1 MARNTGSQLRV
12 SFLVDTGG
20 LRSGFQKATKETDRF
35 GKASNRSARATAG
48 LGSALRG
55 AALAAG
61 GAAAAYISIA
71 QAKQAITTTQE
82 LALATSGL
90 NRNLGLAT
98 TEASKWAAVTRARGI
113 DSKTLTMS
121 FTALSRAI
129 DGTRTGTESAL
140 RPFQALGISQK
151 ELTAT
156 GGNFQKQILLVAD
169 ALGDAEGSSTR
180 QASAAKLLGR
190 GYRDL
195 LPLFTEGS
203 KGLQEQ
209 LKWADEFGATMG
221 KGTVDA
227 MMNFTTAQRRGR
239 VAIMGLQIAFA
250 RFATPAIT
258 EAIEGLGQFAA
269 VLNDPSL
276 TKAQKLD
283 RLRQEFERL
292 RDRVISI
299 IGDLVPIVAQ
309 SAGEIGVALAQGI
322 AKGFLETGILGKVAI
337 SAFFIRAMGGPRAII
352 TAGAAAG
359 ALFAKGQAAAMTN
372 VYAYKNARAAGFGA
386 MASSAALG
394 TSIAGG
400 LGKSLARAIPPVM
413 AALAIGDILL
423 TAIAGDMKGAAVKGG
438 GALIGGALGAVFGP
452 AGIAI
457 GAGLGAIG
465 AGMIQ
470 DIVGGAEREAPKMR
484 ERITASIGRLTAA
497 AGREKGAYRQL
508 ASASGFLI
516 ESRKRQKNATDRVL
530 DAERNLARARARFGP
545 NSEQA
550 ISAARRLAAAQRSVA
565 RATERAKNAERVYG
579 TIRLATKNDLRASV
593 KDQKVELHNLRM
605 KQQRLGA
612 LLQSDKNNVALSR
625 QYQKVTT
632 AVDKGQRSLNQSYLE
647 AGQKV
652 GPKFANSL
660 QKISGRTESLRR
672 NVAKLKSGVKLNT
685 QDMSKAYRNA
695 LEAMLRKTSSAVTVL
710 SGDGAISVVGTGPGG
725 ASGPVPQRRRG
736 GSITGSRGRSVMAAV
751 SPGEMITH
759 RGREVMV
766 PGRPEPRD
774 SVLMNLPVGSKV
786 FTADGQARLAM
797 GASESQALRDQA
809 PHFAAGGI
817 VRPQMVGG
825 IPGQRRVANRG
836 FGVVHK
842 EALAYI
848 RRNSLVDLAG
858 AERLAAKFGLR
869 VSSGYRPGD
878 DGFHGVNRARDFA
891 GDASDMYRFAKYVGT
906 RFESKLLEL
915 IYSPL
920 GWSIDNYRR
929 VPPYAVADHYDH
941 VHLAMRKGG
950 RVTSNSPLKKKKR
963 WGPNQ
968 LHTLA
973 AAVGMPNP
981 GLMAQIAQGESGG
994 RANLNNAGLNSDGSV
1009 DYGLWQIN
1017 SIHGKPVSG
1026 MLNPIQN
1033 ALYAKEILASQGL
1046 GAWVAYSNGRY
1057 SGFSPGRFDEGFYYD
1072 LLYSGKSQRRAL
1084 GAAKRKAGRIP
1095 GLRAAFRS
1103 RGGKAGTGR
1112 KLNKAQKAAR
1122 KAVRLAR
1129 LGDVGG
1135 SRAAGKRALGLTKA
1149 AAGGINAPGGGG
1161 NNDDR
1166 TPKVPALSYLDLPA
1180 SVRRSLS
1187 FDDKIALL
1195 ERDLAVAAGTATT
1208 KDDLAVLDAQIGLY
1222 KGLANR
1228 SARTIARTN
1237 NALAGFTDKKLAAA
1251 RRKAKSKNKDR
1262 RKEGRAYLARYRKLT
1277 GRRSTAIGDLST
1289 AEAGIT
1295 SAKEAKGEVGGT
1307 ADLASAMADLAAA
1320 IQEQNEIAKGVQ
1332 ATSSREAIRL
1342 LSDVISGQIVGKRIS
1357 STPTPQGVRY

>member
-1 MARNTGSQLRV
+1 VARNTGSQLRV

-497 AGREKGAYRQL
+497 AGREQAAYRQL
-508 ASASGFLI
+508 ASASGFLAD
-516 ESRKRQKNATDRVL
+516 SRKRQKNATDRVR
-530 DAERNLARARARFGP
+530 DAERKLARARAQFGP
-545 NSEQA
+545 SSEEA
-550 ISAARRLAAAQRSVA
+550 ISAARRLANARRRVA
-565 RATERAKNAERVYG
+565 NETERVKTAERTYG
-579 TIRLATKNDLRASV
+579 ALRKATKNDLRASV
-593 KDQKVELHNLRM
+593 KDQKLELFTLRSKQRRLAGLVNDGKANLEQNREYIRIT
-605 KQQRLGA
+605 K
-612 LLQSDKNNVALSR
+612 
-625 QYQKVTT
+625 
-632 AVDKGQRSLNQSYLE
+632 AVNKGQRNLNLSYLE

-660 QKISGRTESLRR
+660 QRISGRTLSLKRD
-672 NVAKLKSGVKLNT
+672 VAKLRSGIVLNSKGMSEAYVRALDRMLKKTGTSITILKSDAPNEV
-685 QDMSKAYRNA
+685 
-695 LEAMLRKTSSAVTVL
+695 
-710 SGDGAISVVGTGPGG
+710 IGG
-725 ASGPVPQRRRG
+725 NRRG
-736 GSITGSRGRSVMAAV
+736 GSITGSTGRSVMAAV
-751 SPGEMITH
+751 SPGEMITY

-766 PGRPEPRD
+766 PGKPEPRD

-1057 SGFSPGRFDEGFYYD
+1057 SGFSPGRFDEAFYYD